1 MELVTITAGELVIEG
16 SSSNVEECF
25 FEELAQFAIEPE
37 SFKKDIY
44 LAFDQSTQA
53 ELLELLDLN
62 GSVIHLKP
70 TDLELLVNEMEHYP
84 NYVPMPF
91 IELLDNLVEGVELLP
106 TDVFLFY

>member
-1 MELVTITAGELVIEG
+1 MELVTITAGELIIEG
-16 SSSNVEECF
+16 SSKNVDERF
-25 FEELAQFAIEPE
+25 FEVLAQYVVEPE

-44 LAFDQSTQA
+44 LAYDQSTQA

-70 TDLELLVNEMEHYP
+70 TDLELLVDEMEHYP

-91 IELLDNLVEGVELLP
+91 IELLDSLAEGVELLP